1 MLVIS
6 LKVPKNLESG
16 KTMTNQKR
24 QQQADK
30 TALNFDLFQN
40 ELKAHGFEDPVK
52 AYGELG
58 KSLRKYGFEKRQQ
71 SSWISEEPIEL
82 TDVYTTLNK
91 IMSIHPWFSDCVNK
105 ITATAESAILDL
117 NPLIHDK
124 MSEKEF
130 LDFENSKGVEKEVRA
145 IHFDLGI
152 KQIDANYE
160 YRSKP
165 YSEINKAMYE
175 LGFHRQQGS
184 GYISNTDLTPDEFI
198 YTIQKLKEKV
208 PKLEKVVKHI
218 DATYL
223 KDVWDMKPFVSGNLK
238 GTLENKEFNY
248 INENSKAIS
257 ESFTSKKDLT
267 EKQLLLLNQ
276 KVRYGQASPDVL
288 IGNTFEFKNEIY
300 KITDLKLIE
309 GETKDVATL
318 QRLSDGS
325 VFQDNDFASTNPFKL
340 DLKQKDNSKKVQK
353 IKNKAEKIKSK

>member
-1 MLVIS
+1 
-6 LKVPKNLESG
+6 
-16 KTMTNQKR
+16 
-24 QQQADK
+24 
-30 TALNFDLFQN
+30 
-40 ELKAHGFEDPVK
+40 
-52 AYGELG
+52 
-58 KSLRKYGFEKRQQ
+58 
-71 SSWISEEPIEL
+71 
-82 TDVYTTLNK
+82 
-91 IMSIHPWFSDCVNK
+91 
-105 ITATAESAILDL
+105 
-117 NPLIHDK
+117 

-238 GTLENKEFNY
+238 GTGMCGVAAFEYALREH
-248 INENSKAIS
+248 S
-257 ESFTSKKDLT
+257 E
-267 EKQLLLLNQ
+267 
-276 KVRYGQASPDVL
+276 DVC
-288 IGNTFEFKNEIY
+288 GHA
-300 KITDLKLIE
+300 DCH
-309 GETKDVATL
+309 GRGCQPV
-318 QRLSDGS
+318 
-325 VFQDNDFASTNPFKL
+325 P
-340 DLKQKDNSKKVQK
+340 
-353 IKNKAEKIKSK
+353 

>member
-1 MLVIS
+1 
-6 LKVPKNLESG
+6 
-16 KTMTNQKR
+16 
-24 QQQADK
+24 
-30 TALNFDLFQN
+30 
-40 ELKAHGFEDPVK
+40 
-52 AYGELG
+52 
-58 KSLRKYGFEKRQQ
+58 
-71 SSWISEEPIEL
+71 
-82 TDVYTTLNK
+82 
-91 IMSIHPWFSDCVNK
+91 
-105 ITATAESAILDL
+105 
-117 NPLIHDK
+117 
-124 MSEKEF
+124 
-130 LDFENSKGVEKEVRA
+130 
-145 IHFDLGI
+145 
-152 KQIDANYE
+152 
-160 YRSKP
+160 
-165 YSEINKAMYE
+165 MYE

-353 IKNKAEKIKSK
+353 IKNKGEKIKSK